1 MKNSFILFIIISLT
15 IIIIKLSYIIG
26 SIETIIKNP
35 ILEFILIILIIAIP
49 ILFAYILHKKDK

>member
-15 IIIIKLSYIIG
+15 IILIKLSYIIG

>member
-1 MKNSFILFIIISLT
+1 MKNSFILFIIISLI

-49 ILFAYILHKKDK
+49 ILFAYILYKKDK

>member
-15 IIIIKLSYIIG
+15 IILIKLSYIIG
-26 SIETIIKNP
+26 SIEAIIKNP